1 MKRALGEPRLD
12 GSLVRRFNRPRLV
25 LLTLSALVA
34 VLLGVLAGE
43 SDAQTK
49 VPTWLEKEGVPPPGA
64 NVPCEPKERHPYPVV
79 LVHGTFETMDQNW
92 AVLSPRLEEKGY
104 CVFAL
109 NYGNRG
115 LGRIGESARELD
127 VFVDRVLAYTGAG
140 QVSLV
145 GHSQGG
151 MMPRYWIKYLGG
163 ESKVDDLVGLAPS
176 NYGTELGRDDF
187 QNALGISSPCRACEQ
202 QQADSRFIRRLN
214 EGDDTPGPGSFTVI
228 ATDDDEIII
237 PYTRCFLKG
246 EERTENITLQDYNGG
261 LVVTHQ
267 NIYNDPVA
275 QKFTFDAL
283 ANPGP
288 ANPERVF

>member
-1 MKRALGEPRLD
+1 LD
-12 GSLVRRFNRPRLV
+12 GSLVRGFYRSRLV
-25 LLTLSALVA
+25 WLALAALVA
-34 VLLGVLAGE
+34 VLLGTTLTYVGRA
-43 SDAQTK
+43 DAQDNI
-49 VPTWLEKEGVPPPGA
+49 PPWLVKEGTLPPGA
-64 NVPCEPKERHPYPVV
+64 NVPCEPKARHPYPVV
-79 LVHGTFETMDQNW
+79 LVHGTFETMEQNW
-92 AVLSPRLEEKGY
+92 AVLSPRLKEKGY

-115 LGRIGESARELD
+115 LSRIGESARELD
-127 VFVDRVLAYTGAG
+127 VFVDHVLAYTGAG
-140 QVSLV
+140 KVSLV

-163 ESKVDDLVGLAPS
+163 KSKVDDLVGLAPS
-176 NYGTELGRDDF
+176 NYGTELGSDDMRV
-187 QNALGISSPCRACEQ
+187 ALGAPNPCPACDQ
-202 QQADSRFIRRLN
+202 QQAGSRFIRRLN

-228 ATDDDEIII
+228 PTDDDEFII

-275 QKFTFDAL
+275 QRFTFDAL

-288 ANPERVF
+288 ANPERVC